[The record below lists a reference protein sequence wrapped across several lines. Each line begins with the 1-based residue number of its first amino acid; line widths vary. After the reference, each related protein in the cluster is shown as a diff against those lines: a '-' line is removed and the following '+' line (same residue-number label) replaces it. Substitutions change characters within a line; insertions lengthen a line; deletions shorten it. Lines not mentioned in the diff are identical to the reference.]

1 MVDELAFIKRLRGK
15 ELGVPP
21 GEHWIGDDAAVLDGG
36 LLFATD
42 VLVEGV
48 HFDLGW
54 CSGGDVGWKA
64 LAVNLSDLAAMGGTP
79 RAAVVAMVVPRGRPA
94 LADEVA
100 AGLGE
105 AATRFG
111 CPIVGGDTSAG
122 DALVVTVSVL
132 GAAPGNGAVLR
143 SGASSGDAIF
153 VTGELGG
160 AAAALRLLQKT
171 EARGVAIA
179 GPESIGLERLRRPT
193 PRLREGRAAA
203 AAGATAMI
211 DLSDGL
217 SGDLAH
223 ICEESGVGAV
233 VRASAIPT
241 APTATLDDV
250 FGGGDDYEIC
260 FAAPDVAGV
269 EEAFAGLGLDTPVC
283 IGKVTREQQLLIE
296 DREITGPMPVTGWRH
311 RFC

>member
-1 MVDELAFIKRLRGK
+1 MEDELAFIKRLRGK
-15 ELGVPP
+15 ERDVPP

-48 HFDLGW
+48 HFDLEW

-79 RAAVVAMVVPRGRPA
+79 RAAVVAMVVPGGRPA
-94 LADEVA
+94 LADEIA

-105 AATRFG
+105 ASTRFG

-132 GAAPGNGAVLR
+132 GAAPGSGAVLR
-143 SGASSGDAIF
+143 SGAKNGDAIF

-160 AAAALRLLQKT
+160 AAAALRLLQET
-171 EARGVAIA
+171 EARDVAVA
-179 GPESIGLERLRRPT
+179 EPIGLERLRRPT
-193 PRLREGRAAA
+193 PRLSEGRAAA
-203 AAGATAMI
+203 GAGATAMI

-233 VRASAIPT
+233 IRASAVPT
-241 APTATLDDV
+241 APTATLADI
-250 FGGGDDYEIC
+250 FGGGDDYELC
-260 FAAPDVAGV
+260 FAAPDESSVN
-269 EEAFAGLGLDTPVC
+269 EAFARAGLDAPVC
-283 IGKVTREQQLLIE
+283 IGHVTHAQRLLVE
-296 DREITGPMPVTGWRH
+296 DHGIAGPMPEAGWRH